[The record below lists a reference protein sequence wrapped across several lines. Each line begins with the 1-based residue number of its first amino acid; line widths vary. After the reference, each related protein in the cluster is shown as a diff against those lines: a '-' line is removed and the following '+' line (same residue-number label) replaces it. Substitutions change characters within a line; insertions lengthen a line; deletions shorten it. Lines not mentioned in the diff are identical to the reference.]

1 MSVPCN
7 GIWSFIDS
15 QSNARGPPLDSGH
28 DRVPEDRIGVH
39 WKSGD
44 VVETT
49 PGTFEV
55 QEE

>member
-1 MSVPCN
+1 MVLHRQP
-7 GIWSFIDS
+7 IER
-15 QSNARGPPLDSGH
+15 ARPPLDSGH